1 MKWYRIILFQI
12 KFRNQNAKSTCSE
25 KITCKETIVKE
36 ILKLISELPSQTQM
50 ESPKMNWVT

>member
-1 MKWYRIILFQI
+1 M
-12 KFRNQNAKSTCSE
+12 QNLLASE
-25 KITCKETIVKE
+25 KITCKETIVKK